1 MDFVKA
7 MKVIKARKVTVI
19 SVAVLAFCLVA
30 AAPKPKPPK
39 IEPVYTSTAK
49 LLMTPPS
56 SNVRAFGGQSA
67 PVDFSWFAD
76 PELLT
81 ELLRS
86 EELLERISKAAN
98 SSVSQQELAYAIQV
112 QPINQNSRNARLF
125 KLSVSSKDPLEAQK
139 LTRLVSDEFVRY
151 VEDLSAKEFSSTRK
165 FIEELVIE
173 AEGRRD
179 EAETAL
185 LTVRE
190 KYLSAPSDENVM
202 MQARSIESRL
212 NEVVRNETSAQAQV
226 NALGSYLDGTV
237 TSPPWEVISAS
248 SGSLGTLEANVAD
261 KKLELAKLRDI
272 YTENNE
278 KVQAAKRQLED
289 ADAMYQSMVRETVES
304 LYKSKNEQFQQMR
317 RERGSLAAELNN
329 LLASRMTEDDRR
341 QVTKHQ
347 RELEVWEQNHLNLQ
361 QQLYQA
367 RVMEQSSRRQGSVSV
382 LEKPGVGVVAYNPES
397 MNSKMMIAPSQ
408 SSMKRNLMAIP
419 FCLVLGIAAAFA
431 QEYLTSSTKLRPRV
445 EEVLEMPVL
454 AVIPSTPSE
463 LTVDWESFKRP
474 QKETIRPMV
483 VARQPGS
490 SFEERQRRANAES
503 TDESAVKASGSSGS
517 GFRFRNQK

>member
-7 MKVIKARKVTVI
+7 IKVVKARKWTVI

-30 AAPKPKPPK
+30 VAPKPKPPE
-39 IEPVYTSTAK
+39 IAPTYTSTAK

-76 PELLT
+76 PDLLT

-86 EELLERISKAAN
+86 EELLERISRAAN

-112 QPINQNSRNARLF
+112 QPLNQNSRNARMF

-190 KYLSAPSDENVM
+190 KYLGAASDENVL
-202 MQARSIESRL
+202 MQARSIEGRL
-212 NEVVRNETSAQAQV
+212 NEIVRGESAAQAQV
-226 NALGSYLDGTV
+226 NALGSYLDGSAV
-237 TSPPWEVISAS
+237 NPPWEVISSS
-248 SGSLGTLEANVAD
+248 SGSLGKLEANVAD

-278 KVQAAKRQLED
+278 KVLTAKRQLED
-289 ADAMYQSMVRETVES
+289 ADAMYQSAVRETVES

-317 RERGSLAAELNN
+317 MERGSLASELNT
-329 LLASRMTEDDRR
+329 LLASRMTDDDRR
-341 QVTKHQ
+341 QVSKHQ
-347 RELEVWEQNHLNLQ
+347 RELDVWEQNHLNLQ

-367 RVMEQSSRRQGSVSV
+367 RVMEQSSRRQGSVNV
-382 LEKPGVGVVAYNPES
+382 LEKPGVGVVAYDPNAAG
-397 MNSKMMIAPSQ
+397 KMLAPSQ
-408 SSMKRNLMAIP
+408 GAMKRNFMAIP
-419 FCLVLGIAAAFA
+419 FCLILGIAAAFV

-445 EEVLEMPVL
+445 EEMLEMPVL

-463 LTVDWESFKRP
+463 LTVDWELFKRP
-474 QKETIRPMV
+474 QAESIRPLV
-483 VARQPGS
+483 LAKQPGLS
-490 SFEERQRRANAES
+490 SFEERQRRAVEES
-503 TDESAVKASGSSGS
+503 GEDSTVKATGSSGG

>member
-7 MKVIKARKVTVI
+7 MKVIKARRVTVI
-19 SVAVLAFCLVA
+19 TVAVLAFCLVA
-30 AAPKPKPPK
+30 AAPKPKPPEV
-39 IEPVYTSTAK
+39 EPIYTSTSK

-98 SSVSQQELAYAIQV
+98 ASVSQQELAYAIQV
-112 QPINQNSRNARLF
+112 QPVNQNSRNARLF

-212 NEVVRNETSAQAQV
+212 NEVVRSESSAQAQV
-226 NALGSYLDGTV
+226 NALGSYLDGTIHN
-237 TSPPWEVISAS
+237 PPWEVISTS
-248 SGSLGTLEANVAD
+248 SGSLGKLEANVAD
-261 KKLELAKLRDI
+261 RKLELAKLRDI

-289 ADAMYQSMVRETVES
+289 ADDMYRSAVRETVES

-317 RERGSLAAELNN
+317 RERGSLTAELNN

-341 QVTKHQ
+341 QITKHQ

-367 RVMEQSSRRQGSVSV
+367 RVMEQSSRRQGSVSI
-382 LEKPGVGVVAYNPES
+382 LEKPGVGVVAYDPETMTS
-397 MNSKMMIAPSQ
+397 RMVVPSQ
-408 SSMKRNLMAIP
+408 GSMKRNLMAIP
-419 FCLVLGIAAAFA
+419 FCLILGIAAAFV

-445 EEVLEMPVL
+445 EELLEMPVI

-474 QKETIRPMV
+474 QKETIRPVV

-503 TDESAVKASGSSGS
+503 STEESTVKASGSSGS